1 MTGDNGIT
9 AVKVWDVSL
18 KGNAEWANLPA
29 LPSYF
34 RNAAFTAD
42 GRSIVASSAAGPA
55 SVWDAETGELVTT
68 LRPDGSISAIDPLLS
83 QPSGSDVLAIAASPD
98 GDLIATAGADGVTR
112 LWDITTGTE
121 TATLG
126 AAEPAGVQPLPP
138 SAVHGLAWSSDG
150 EFLATVGFK
159 DGRGVVRVVDRDGA
173 PVAELDDDPGIEVT
187 SVAFNPDGRLL
198 ATTRAPLDRFDPR
211 FDGLKVWDWRSDEAV
226 TTITTP
232 ASRVVFDP
240 SGERIA
246 SSSGEG
252 VAKVWDVRTGD
263 ELATLE
269 GHTGRVLDVAFS
281 PDGASIATAGAD
293 GTVRLWDA
301 DGGSQPLVLRGH
313 RLAVGT
319 VVFSPDG
326 SKLASVSFDGTARV
340 WALDLDDL
348 IDIATSKL
356 TRTLTHE
363 ECRQFLHVDS
373 CP

>member
-1 MTGDNGIT
+1 M
-9 AVKVWDVSL
+9 
-18 KGNAEWANLPA
+18 
-29 LPSYF
+29 
-34 RNAAFTAD
+34 
-42 GRSIVASSAAGPA
+42 
-55 SVWDAETGELVTT
+55 
-68 LRPDGSISAIDPLLS
+68 
-83 QPSGSDVLAIAASPD
+83 
-98 GDLIATAGADGVTR
+98 
-112 LWDITTGTE
+112 
-121 TATLG
+121 
-126 AAEPAGVQPLPP
+126 
-138 SAVHGLAWSSDG
+138 
-150 EFLATVGFK
+150 
-159 DGRGVVRVVDRDGA
+159 
-173 PVAELDDDPGIEVT
+173 
-187 SVAFNPDGRLL
+187 
-198 ATTRAPLDRFDPR
+198 
-211 FDGLKVWDWRSDEAV
+211 WDWRSDEAV
-226 TTITTP
+226 TTITTQ

-252 VAKVWDVRTGD
+252 VAKVWDVRTGN

-313 RLAVGT
+313 RGAVGT

-363 ECRQFLHVDS
+363 ECRQFLHVDR